1 MRNSIKTVFAAALL
15 VAAGAA
21 AYAADIS
28 DTQAP
33 VGGQCLAG
41 APVVLTSTSDG
52 ALRVEVTKL
61 MDEAVAVAESPE
73 WVASP
78 RPVFLWASE
87 AKVACGKAYGYLRS
101 GYQDAEYLYK
111 CECFHSRMISYMH

>member
-1 MRNSIKTVFAAALL
+1 MRNSIKAVLAVAVLFAA
-15 VAAGAA
+15 GA
-21 AYAADIS
+21 AYAADMLE
-28 DTQAP
+28 TQAP
-33 VGGQCLAG
+33 IGGQCVAG
-41 APVVLTSTSDG
+41 QPAVLTSTNDG

-61 MDEAVAVAESPE
+61 MDEAVSVSESPQ

-101 GYQDAEYLYK
+101 GHQDAEYLYK
-111 CECFHSRMISYMH
+111 CECFHARMISYMN

>member
-1 MRNSIKTVFAAALL
+1 MRKSIKAVLAAALV

-21 AYAADIS
+21 YAADMLE
-28 DTQAP
+28 TQAP
-33 VGGQCLAG
+33 IGGQCVAG
-41 APVVLTSTSDG
+41 QPVVLTSSSDG
-52 ALRVEVTKL
+52 ALRVEVTRL
-61 MDEAVAVAESPE
+61 MDEAVSVADSPQ
-73 WVASP
+73 WVGSA

-111 CECFHSRMISYMH
+111 CECFHSRMISYMN